1 VTRERKT
8 RYTIHLLREGAT
20 VEGVVRRAD
29 ATPIAPAVALP
40 YRAQAFLVA
49 NRSRPPAWVRT
60 LAEHFALDE
69 LQNQSSSFVLFLE
82 VGGRLFAFTA
92 GYGHTVID
100 KRHIEYGF
108 GVRVAASLVDEDS
121 LTVWESRNVEGNT
134 RQSRVQ
140 LAVGGDRTALGVD
153 LDPAVVRSVA
163 GSTSTA
169 DLLRV
174 SGADSVTVKSP
185 RSLDD
190 LPTICQQLLAAFQS
204 GVWRERFPELEALE
218 RLPRQSEKVDELNA
232 AVADRLEARSSERL
246 ALAPLHVM
254 GEDLDGYV
262 LSGPGFD
269 DVVLDEALSLNEL
282 YQCVPAGFDGM
293 AKRLRLVPVDDSGGA
308 LDQAGVLRR
317 YLVAEVEEGDD
328 LFALTDGEWYR
339 VNRDFLG
346 DVARDLAGVD
356 VTTELALPDW
366 PREQHEAAYNEAV
379 AEARG
384 WRLLD
389 KRNIHF
395 PRHQKVEPCDL
406 ATADKDLIFVKLGS
420 SSKSVSHLC
429 KQAEV
434 TAELLINDDHF
445 RRSVCEE
452 ARFDED
458 DVRARR
464 VRLVIAVA
472 SDKPGDLAED
482 LFLFSRIS
490 ARGARRLIERN
501 LGFRFGLA
509 KIAYVKA

>member
-1 VTRERKT
+1 MTRQRKT
-8 RYTIHLLREGAT
+8 RYTIHLLQEGAT
-20 VEGVVRRAD
+20 VDGVVRRAD
-29 ATPIAPAVALP
+29 AVPVAPTVALP
-40 YRAQAFLVA
+40 YAAQAFLVA
-49 NRSRPPAWVRT
+49 NRSRPPAWVKT
-60 LAEHFALDE
+60 LGEHFALGE

-82 VGGRLFAFTA
+82 VGARLFAFTA

-169 DLLRV
+169 DPLRV

-185 RSLDD
+185 RSLAD
-190 LPTICQQLLAAFQS
+190 LPAICQQLLDAFLS

-218 RLPRQSEKVDELNA
+218 RLPRQSAKAEELNEIISRRLD
-232 AVADRLEARSSERL
+232 DRSTERL
-246 ALAPLHVM
+246 SLAPLQVM

-262 LSGPGFD
+262 LSGPGFE
-269 DVVLDEALSLNEL
+269 DVQLDESLSLDEL
-282 YQCVPAGFDGM
+282 YQAVPAGFGGM
-293 AKRLRLVPVDDSGGA
+293 AKRLKLVPVDDSGGA

-317 YLVAEVEEGDD
+317 YLVAEVEEGED

-339 VNRDFLG
+339 VNRDFLE
-346 DVARDLAGVD
+346 DVAQDLAGID

-366 PREQHEAAYNEAV
+366 PHEQHEGDYNQTLAT
-379 AEARG
+379 ARG

-406 ATADKDLIFVKLGS
+406 ATTDGDLIFVKLGS

-434 TAELLINDDHF
+434 TAELLVNDDRF
-445 RRSVCEE
+445 RRSVCKE
-452 ARFDED
+452 AGLDEG

-464 VRLVIAVA
+464 VRIVIAVA
-472 SDKPGDLAED
+472 SAKPGDLAED

-509 KIAYVKA
+509 KIAYIK